1 MEASKK
7 ASRGETDRTRV
18 KNPPATGTTSRA
30 PALTT
35 TVDDD
40 SDEEREVRRNAD
52 RARKINERRRA
63 DDDHRTADERHRAMD
78 RRQADMDDLQRQRD
92 EINADRTEI
101 ARERRADAAAIRD
114 AAAHQAATATGGSR
128 SIGDDVSFA
137 NVLTRAEVERA
148 MKALGIQHGGV
159 YKVIIDKELWVIVR
173 IEDQTT
179 AMFCPIHIM
188 LEIPRHEPIERR
200 PYATIIADIA
210 ANHKALSTKV
220 DTRIAELGAAQ
231 PPPVH
236 NDQVIFVSNRSAFK
250 MAMSEYTKALTKFAN
265 DNKTALP
272 TTRKGWNPV
281 LEAAV
286 RALRAYRDV
295 MLGNGVGKYVT
306 YNWNYAF
313 YQEHFN
319 VLQLIST
326 KPPAKVSE

>member
-1 MEASKK
+1 MCGSKI
-7 ASRGETDRTRV
+7 R
-18 KNPPATGTTSRA
+18 PPPCSARSTS
-30 PALTT
+30 
-35 TVDDD
+35 
-40 SDEEREVRRNAD
+40 
-52 RARKINERRRA
+52 
-63 DDDHRTADERHRAMD
+63 
-78 RRQADMDDLQRQRD
+78 
-92 EINADRTEI
+92 
-101 ARERRADAAAIRD
+101 
-114 AAAHQAATATGGSR
+114 
-128 SIGDDVSFA
+128 
-137 NVLTRAEVERA
+137 
-148 MKALGIQHGGV
+148 
-159 YKVIIDKELWVIVR
+159 
-173 IEDQTT
+173 
-179 AMFCPIHIM
+179 CC
-188 LEIPRHEPIERR
+188 EIPRHEPIERR

-236 NDQVIFVSNRSAFK
+236 NDQVILVSNRSAFK

>member
-1 MEASKK
+1 
-7 ASRGETDRTRV
+7 
-18 KNPPATGTTSRA
+18 
-30 PALTT
+30 
-35 TVDDD
+35 
-40 SDEEREVRRNAD
+40 
-52 RARKINERRRA
+52 
-63 DDDHRTADERHRAMD
+63 
-78 RRQADMDDLQRQRD
+78 
-92 EINADRTEI
+92 
-101 ARERRADAAAIRD
+101 
-114 AAAHQAATATGGSR
+114 
-128 SIGDDVSFA
+128 
-137 NVLTRAEVERA
+137 

-286 RALRAYRDV
+286 GSPGLPRRDARERRRQVRDV
-295 MLGNGVGKYVT
+295 QLELRVLSGALQRPAAYLHQAAGESLGVT
-306 YNWNYAF
+306 YG
-313 YQEHFN
+313 
-319 VLQLIST
+319 I
-326 KPPAKVSE
+326 